1 MAGTFNAQNVANT
14 LWAYAT
20 MGRKP
25 GAGLMRVLE
34 GRAEAV
40 AGTFNAQNVTNTLW
54 AYATMG
60 REPGAG
66 LMRVLEGRAE
76 AIAGSSDAQDV
87 ANTLWAYATMGR
99 RPGAGLMRVLEG
111 RAEAI
116 ADTFDA
122 QHVANTL
129 WAACVFSTL
138 RTVQEESRWMLTV
151 LQRLVS
157 LGEAGCFNTCELC
170 QLHQFFL
177 WCSLEPR
184 LRVEAINNMRSLKAA
199 CRSAFEC
206 RETVPSAT
214 QQQVSETLRILGLS
228 VELEVRCPK
237 SGYSIDM
244 LVHDNALEIGGE
256 RNSGGGSWAV
266 EFDGPSHFLASGAPT
281 GATLLKRRHMQLLG
295 HALVSVPYWEWDRC
309 QGAGEREKYLR
320 GKLKSLEPLK
330 KCGPSTGGPK
340 QEPTDAD
347 VAHRETPAREGH
359 SRAGV
364 ESGGEEQRKLREQV
378 RKSKAGADVWEVRE
392 SKKRKRPYWFNR
404 RTGESTWE
412 DPLSNERV
420 GARRMLE
427 EGCG

>member
-1 MAGTFNAQNVANT
+1 
-14 LWAYAT
+14 
-20 MGRKP
+20 
-25 GAGLMRVLE
+25 
-34 GRAEAV
+34 
-40 AGTFNAQNVTNTLW
+40 
-54 AYATMG
+54 
-60 REPGAG
+60 
-66 LMRVLEGRAE
+66 
-76 AIAGSSDAQDV
+76 
-87 ANTLWAYATMGR
+87 
-99 RPGAGLMRVLEG
+99 
-111 RAEAI
+111 
-116 ADTFDA
+116 
-122 QHVANTL
+122 
-129 WAACVFSTL
+129 
-138 RTVQEESRWMLTV
+138 
-151 LQRLVS
+151 
-157 LGEAGCFNTCELC
+157 
-170 QLHQFFL
+170 
-177 WCSLEPR
+177 LEPR

-244 LVHDNALEIGGE
+244 LVHALEIGGE